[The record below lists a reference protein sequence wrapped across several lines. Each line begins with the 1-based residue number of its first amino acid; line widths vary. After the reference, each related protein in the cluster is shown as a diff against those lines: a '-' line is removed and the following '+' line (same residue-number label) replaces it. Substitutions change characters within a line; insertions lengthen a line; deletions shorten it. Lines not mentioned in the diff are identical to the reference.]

1 MAEQKVEPKVEPK
14 AKKTST
20 PIPANIKQEMEN
32 AKKDRAAQTDYDSG
46 EKARKESMGSLFAK
60 GGKVSSASKRAD
72 GIAIRGK
79 TRA

>member
-1 MAEQKVEPKVEPK
+1 MAEQKAAAKVTKP
-14 AKKTST
+14 ST
-20 PIPANIKQEMEN
+20 PIPADIRQEMEN
-32 AKKDRAAQTDYDSG
+32 AKKDRAAQTDFDAG
-46 EKARKESMGSLFAK
+46 EKERKSSMGRPFAK